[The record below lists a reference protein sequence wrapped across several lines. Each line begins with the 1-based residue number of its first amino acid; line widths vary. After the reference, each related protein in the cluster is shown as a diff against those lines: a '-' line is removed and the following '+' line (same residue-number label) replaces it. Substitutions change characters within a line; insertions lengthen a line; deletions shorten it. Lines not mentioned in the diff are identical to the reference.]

1 MHGIKSVEVHRVISE
16 GSNEVKVPRSRK
28 KPESVSKNFG
38 EQLKNLDVLKVE
50 NNEDNTNSEFEMAKC
65 ISFTNWFLTF
75 LIQDIPI
82 IGEVALL
89 FWACSKRNAVG
100 KRQYA
105 IARLIY
111 KLIFDVIAIMI
122 IFMLFKIA
130 SGALDALI
138 VYMEAL

>member
-1 MHGIKSVEVHRVISE
+1 MHGIESMEVHGVISD
-16 GSNEVKVPRSRK
+16 GSKEVKVPRSRK
-28 KPESVSKNFG
+28 KPDSVKKNFG

-50 NNEDNTNSEFEMAKC
+50 NNEDSTNSEFEMAKC

-82 IGEVALL
+82 IGEIALL

-105 IARLIY
+105 IARLLY
-111 KLIFDVIAIMI
+111 KLIFDIIAIAI
-122 IFMLFKIA
+122 IFVLFKVA

-138 VYMEAL
+138 VYMEVL

>member
-1 MHGIKSVEVHRVISE
+1 MRGIKSVEVHRVISE

-82 IGEVALL
+82 IGEIALL
-89 FWACSKRNAVG
+89 LWACSKRNAVG

-111 KLIFDVIAIMI
+111 KLIFDAIAIVI